1 MRRGCWRCSQMRSG
15 RAVPS
20 IKLEI
25 EYDGTGFKG
34 WAKQPGQRTVQ
45 RELEAALETVLREP
59 VELTVAGRTDT
70 GVHAE
75 GQVASF
81 ATCAEVPAN
90 LTQRLNG
97 LGPRDIAVTA
107 ATPAEDGFDA
117 RRDAIS
123 RTYRYRI
130 LARRSSS
137 PFEENRALWW
147 PHKMDHKALE
157 ACATTLAGEHDF
169 TAFTPTQTDHVHFT
183 RTILKAAWSH
193 EGDITT
199 FHITADAFM
208 RNMVRILVGTQLEVA
223 SGRRTLSSFKQLL
236 RGAPRPEAG
245 ETAPPHGLYLES
257 VSYGQAPPSAA

>member
-1 MRRGCWRCSQMRSG
+1 MVGIL
-15 RAVPS
+15 RAVPTVR
-20 IKLEI
+20 LDI
-25 EYDGTGFKG
+25 EYDGSSFRG

-45 RELEAALETVLREP
+45 AEVEAALETVLRER

-81 ATCAEVPAN
+81 ATNAEMPAN
-90 LTQRLNG
+90 LAQRLNG

-107 ATPAEDGFDA
+107 AVPTQDGFDA
-117 RRDAIS
+117 RGDAVS

-130 LARRSSS
+130 LARPSSS

-147 PHKMDHKALE
+147 PHKMDYAALE
-157 ACATTLAGEHDF
+157 ACATALTGKHDF
-169 TAFTPTQTDHVHFT
+169 TAFTPTQTDHVHFE
-183 RTILKAAWSH
+183 RDIHAANWSSD
-193 EGDITT
+193 GDITT

-223 SGRRTLSSFKQLL
+223 SDRRTLDSFKQLL
-236 RGAPRPEAG
+236 HGAPRPEAG

-257 VSYGQAPPSAA
+257 VSYA

>member
-1 MRRGCWRCSQMRSG
+1 VRTVR
-15 RAVPS
+15 
-20 IKLEI
+20 LDI
-25 EYDGTGFKG
+25 EYDGTGFRG
-34 WAKQPGQRTVQ
+34 WARQPGQRTVQ
-45 RELEAALETVLREP
+45 GEIEAGLETVLREQ

-81 ATCAEVPAN
+81 VTTGEMPVN
-90 LTQRLNG
+90 LAQRLNG

-117 RRDAIS
+117 RRDAVS

-137 PFEENRALWW
+137 PFEEGRALWW
-147 PHKMDHKALE
+147 PHKMDYAALE
-157 ACATTLAGEHDF
+157 ACATTLAGKHDF
-169 TAFTPTQTDHVHFT
+169 TAFTPTQTDHVYFN
-183 RTILKAAWSH
+183 RKVFYAAWSQ
-193 EGDITT
+193 EDDITT

-208 RNMVRILVGTQLEVA
+208 RSMVRILVGTQLEVA
-223 SGRRTLSSFKQLL
+223 SGRRTLDNFEQLL
-236 RGAPRPEAG
+236 HGAPRPEAG

-257 VSYGQAPPSAA
+257 VSYS